1 MSENMESG
9 CRMNGDIKE
18 SPLSYEQKIEWQT
31 KRWKNRRRMA
41 WCSIGSLI
49 MTIVFMFF
57 APVSD
62 SRLQIIADPV
72 AMISFVFGG
81 IVGAYMGFT
90 TIEKYKMGK

>member
-1 MSENMESG
+1 MGENMETG
-9 CRMNGDIKE
+9 VKMNGDISE
-18 SPLSYEQKIEWQT
+18 SPLTYDQKIEWHY

-41 WCSIGSLI
+41 WSSICALI
-49 MTIVFMFF
+49 MTVIFMFF

-72 AMISFVFGG
+72 AMICFVFGG
-81 IVGAYMGFT
+81 VVGAYMGFT